1 MEPYTPELPSEL
13 ALTMRNKVYQFRD
26 ETIATAEKI
35 VFEKM
40 PAKLIQLDS
49 LFKTLPEFN
58 VKHLSDIEELPATTV
73 TATVMTTTTT
83 TPSEQQDQE
92 EDKKTILHLK
102 SKRKRASNVVDEQP
116 DTDGLTTTTTAT
128 TNATSTMKSP
138 TPKSTQSM
146 TTNTHVDRM
155 VTFIKDEVLQLIDM
169 CNHVKIWIQMNIP
182 RIEDGNNFGVSIQ
195 EETVAELSRTED
207 SGLAVLESITKYY
220 VTRGKLCSKIIK
232 YPFIEDYW
240 QSIREL
246 DEKEYTN
253 LKLCSNDL
261 RNSYAILYDMIL
273 KNLDKIKKPRSSHAV
288 SLY

>member
-13 ALTMRNKVYQFRD
+13 ALTMRNKVYQFR
-26 ETIATAEKI
+26 EEITATAEKI

-40 PAKLIQLDS
+40 PAKLLQLDS

-58 VKHLSDIEELPATTV
+58 VKQLSDIEELP
-73 TATVMTTTTT
+73 TTTTT
-83 TPSEQQDQE
+83 TPSEQHDQE
-92 EDKKTILHLK
+92 EDKKTNHTK
-102 SKRKRASNVVDEQP
+102 PKRRRASNVDEQQP
-116 DTDGLTTTTTAT
+116 DSIVSPTTPATTTMTTTTKT
-128 TNATSTMKSP
+128 P

-146 TTNTHVDRM
+146 TTNTHLDRM
-155 VTFIKDEVLQLIDM
+155 VAFIKDEVLQLIEM

-261 RNSYAILYDMIL
+261 RNSYAVLYDMIL
-273 KNLDKIKKPRSSHAV
+273 KNLDKLKKPRNSHAV